1 MFELYKGFFGQYC
14 RFLSKD
20 IVVALDKNV
29 GRNTKVINTF
39 FDIFFIINKK
49 DAAQESKIKA
59 INLLKIQIDEY
70 LKDGNRKLYLQ
81 VDQKLGC
88 GTINAQTTL
97 GGLQN
102 LQTPLNEFNEAL
114 ALYKNAFP
122 GRIFKQSMIEFNN
135 ALSHLFVGF
144 TTSPTTFEIN
154 INKASTHLHRGTL
167 DFYKTI
173 IKDKGLD
180 ESSIDEL
187 VEVRV
192 DELRTI
198 GLKTTTDDKD
208 NIVKRYRAVA
218 KKAMAS

>member
-1 MFELYKGFFGQYC
+1 MLDLYKSFFGQYC

-49 DAAQESKIKA
+49 DAKKESKTKA

-70 LKDGNRKLYLQ
+70 LKEGNTKLYSQ
-81 VDQKLGC
+81 VDRNLGC
-88 GTINAQTTL
+88 DIMNTITSL

-102 LQTPLNEFNEAL
+102 LQTPLNEFNEAF
-114 ALYKNAFP
+114 ALYKKAFP
-122 GRIFKQSMIEFNN
+122 DLIFKQSMIEFNN
-135 ALSHLFVGF
+135 ALSHLFIGF
-144 TTSPTTFEIN
+144 TTSPTAFEKN
-154 INKASTHLHRGTL
+154 IDKATTHLHRGTL

-173 IKDKGLD
+173 IKDKGFD
-180 ESSIDEL
+180 ENGIDEL
-187 VEVRV
+187 VKIRV

-208 NIVKRYRAVA
+208 DIVQRYRAIA